1 MVGVMSWDAVAQWWR
16 SGGVGSAV
24 ARLERTLWPGVVFL
38 GGIG

>member
-16 SGGVGSAV
+16 SGGVGVV
-24 ARLERTLWPGVVFL
+24 ARLERTLWPGLVFL